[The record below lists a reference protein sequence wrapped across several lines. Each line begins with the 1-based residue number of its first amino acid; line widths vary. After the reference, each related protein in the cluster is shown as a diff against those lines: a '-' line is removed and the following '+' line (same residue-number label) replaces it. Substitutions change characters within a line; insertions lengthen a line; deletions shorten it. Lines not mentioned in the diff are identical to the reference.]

1 MRMREEA
8 ERAGFLCGA
17 GRQVQSLWQAV
28 CHSRRSSAASAGDV
42 DGWNR
47 NRRRGDA
54 DVSDEY
60 KGTGKTRAKAKG
72 AGLFLFNSAGRAA
85 ATVLDFTEGGGW
97 RKAARKNTCR
107 RIARSAGAGGGNQAG
122 DRRRRSPARLGF

>member
-1 MRMREEA
+1 MGLGEKA
-8 ERAGFLCGA
+8 EPAEFLCGA

-28 CHSRRSSAASAGDV
+28 CHSRPSSAASAGEV
-42 DGWNR
+42 AGWNR

-72 AGLFLFNSAGRAA
+72 AGLLLFNSAGRAA
-85 ATVLDFTEGGGW
+85 ATILDFTESGRR

-122 DRRRRSPARLGF
+122 DRGRRPPA